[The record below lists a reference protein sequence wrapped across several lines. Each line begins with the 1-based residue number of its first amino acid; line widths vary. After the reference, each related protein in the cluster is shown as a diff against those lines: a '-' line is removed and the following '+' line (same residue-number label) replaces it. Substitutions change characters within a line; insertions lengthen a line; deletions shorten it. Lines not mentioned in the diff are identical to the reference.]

1 MAHSDQPATT
11 TPPVFDPYAH
21 PHPAQQPAAYQF
33 PAPVAPPSAPEPTQ
47 ADAYAPTAWG
57 ASTEEFTAPSGQRC
71 LLRKP
76 DIAKLFAAGLLDQ
89 VNSLVGITDTNVWAA
104 KGLPPIDMKKLI
116 QEPDTIVK
124 LTELLDK
131 VLPMLVAAPTLL
143 SAQDAEG
150 KPIPA
155 EERVAGAAY
164 IDYVDFVDKV
174 AIFSKAMSGL
184 KVAEPFRPGS
194 AELSERVANVAG
206 AQVPTEPAL

>member
-76 DIAKLFAAGLLDQ
+76 DIAK
-89 VNSLVGITDTNVWAA
+89 
-104 KGLPPIDMKKLI
+104 
-116 QEPDTIVK
+116 
-124 LTELLDK
+124 
-131 VLPMLVAAPTLL
+131 
-143 SAQDAEG
+143 
-150 KPIPA
+150 PIPA

-206 AQVPTEPAL
+206 AQVPTESAL